1 MMSNKYDYDEFED
14 YDFDIDFTDDLNA
27 HKTKYKVKWIITAI
41 AIVLV
46 AVMLVALC
54 LQVFGSGGQKPTE
67 WFNGDE
73 EPESVLVITP
83 QEQTAMR
90 LNTARATA
98 SGNSYTI
105 TATVTPSDAT
115 NTGVYW
121 SIAWKNESSGW
132 ANGKSVSDYIT
143 LSSNDNSATVTLKTA
158 FGEQAIITAASES
171 NPEVTATCTVDYVE
185 RLSMPHGNAYMD
197 VKRIY
202 QNGNTDQTF
211 SFGSS
216 MSIKALVQY
225 SDVGTVRGDVE
236 FGQLKIAIDDGMRE
250 YISSRVSGYNSKYT
264 SKSLTY
270 NFSDGLETN
279 VSLASPTNLF
289 NFMGNPSE
297 TSGAIT
303 NAFIAAC
310 NAGHKIRMESTF
322 TYSYD
327 GTTIQ
332 SGQILGSF
340 TVNTNGLEI
349 AVTGMSV
356 DSSSVVF

>member
-1 MMSNKYDYDEFED
+1 MSNKYDYDEFED

-27 HKTKYKVKWIITAI
+27 HKTKDKVKWIITAI
-41 AIVLV
+41 AFALV

-54 LQVFGSGGQKPTE
+54 LQVFGSGVQKPSV
-67 WFNGDE
+67 WVKGDE
-73 EPESVLVITP
+73 EIESVLVITT
-83 QEQTAMR
+83 QKQTAMR

-105 TATVTPSDAT
+105 TAIVTPSDAT
-115 NTGVYW
+115 NTNIDW
-121 SIAWKNESSGW
+121 SIAWKNGGSSW
-132 ANGKSVSDYIT
+132 TNGKSVNDYIT

-158 FGEQAIITAASES
+158 FGEQAIVTAASES
-171 NPEVTATCTVDYVE
+171 NPEATATCTVDYVE
-185 RLSMPHGNAYMD
+185 RLSIPHGNAYMD

-216 MSIKALVQY
+216 MSIKAIVQY
-225 SDVGTVRGDVE
+225 SGVGTVRGDVE
-236 FGQLKIAIDDGMRE
+236 FGQLKLAIDDGMRE
-250 YISSRVSGYNSKYT
+250 YISSRVSGYNYKYT
-264 SKSLTY
+264 ATSTTLD
-270 NFSDGLETN
+270 FSNGINTN
-279 VSLASPTNLF
+279 VSFASPLSLF

-332 SGQILGSF
+332 SGQIIGSF

-356 DSSSVVF
+356 DNTSVVF

>member
-1 MMSNKYDYDEFED
+1 MSNKYDYDEFED

>member
-1 MMSNKYDYDEFED
+1 MNNELQE
-14 YDFDIDFTDDLNA
+14 
-27 HKTKYKVKWIITAI
+27 HKASDRIMWILTLIAFI
-41 AIVLV
+41 AIG
-46 AVMLVALC
+46 VMLMGIILGW
-54 LQVFGSGGQKPTE
+54 FEKKDKPE
-67 WFNGDE
+67 QQDE
-73 EPESVLVITP
+73 NQIVVTP
-83 QEQTAMR
+83 QESKTAMR
-90 LNTARATA
+90 LNTERATA
-98 SGNSYTI
+98 SDNSYTI
-105 TATVTPSDAT
+105 TATVNPSDAT
-115 NTGVYW
+115 NTSVYW
-121 SIAWKNESSGW
+121 SIAWKNESSSW

-185 RLSMPHGNAYMD
+185 RLSIPHGNAYMD

-202 QNGNTDQTF
+202 QNGNTDQT
-211 SFGSS
+211 SS
-216 MSIKALVQY
+216 MSIKAIVQY
-225 SDVGTVRGDVE
+225 SGVGTVRGDVE

-250 YISSRVSGYNSKYT
+250 YISSRVSGYNYKYT
-264 SKSLTY
+264 ATSTTLD
-270 NFSDGLETN
+270 FSNGINTN
-279 VSLASPTNLF
+279 VSFASPLSFF

-327 GTTIQ
+327 GTTMQ
-332 SGQILGSF
+332 SGQIIGSF
-340 TVNTNGLEI
+340 TVNTNGLAI

>member
-1 MMSNKYDYDEFED
+1 MSNKYDYDEFED
-14 YDFDIDFTDDLNA
+14 YDLDIDFTDDLNT
-27 HKTKYKVKWIITAI
+27 HKTKDKVKWIITAI
-41 AIVLV
+41 AFVLV

-73 EPESVLVITP
+73 ETESVLVITP

-121 SIAWKNESSGW
+121 SIAWKNGSSSW

-185 RLSMPHGNAYMD
+185 RLSIPHGNAYMD

-216 MSIKALVQY
+216 MSIKAIVQY
-225 SDVGTVRGDVE
+225 SGVGTVRGDVE

-250 YISSRVSGYNSKYT
+250 YISSRVSGYNYKYT
-264 SKSLTY
+264 ATSTTLD
-270 NFSDGLETN
+270 FSNGINTN
-279 VSLASPTNLF
+279 VSFASPLSFF

-332 SGQILGSF
+332 SGQIIGSF
-340 TVNTNGLEI
+340 TVNTSGLEI

>member
-1 MMSNKYDYDEFED
+1 MNNELQE
-14 YDFDIDFTDDLNA
+14 
-27 HKTKYKVKWIITAI
+27 HKTSDRIKWILTLI
-41 AIVLV
+41 AFIAVG
-46 AVMLVALC
+46 VMLVGII
-54 LQVFGSGGQKPTE
+54 FGWFEKKDKPE
-67 WFNGDE
+67 KQDD
-73 EPESVLVITP
+73 SQIVVTP
-83 QEQTAMR
+83 QETLTAMR

-171 NPEVTATCTVDYVE
+171 TEVTATCTVDYVE
-185 RLSMPHGNAYMD
+185 RLSIPHGNAYMD

-211 SFGSS
+211 AFGSS
-216 MSIKALVQY
+216 MSIKAIVQY
-225 SDVGTVRGDVE
+225 SGVGTVRGDVE

-270 NFSDGLETN
+270 NFSNGLETN

-332 SGQILGSF
+332 SGQIIGSF

>member
-1 MMSNKYDYDEFED
+1 MNNELQE
-14 YDFDIDFTDDLNA
+14 
-27 HKTKYKVKWIITAI
+27 HKTSDKIKWILTLI
-41 AIVLV
+41 AFIAVG
-46 AVMLVALC
+46 VMLVGIILGW
-54 LQVFGSGGQKPTE
+54 FDKPDKPE
-67 WFNGDE
+67 EQDE
-73 EPESVLVITP
+73 NQIVVTP
-83 QEQTAMR
+83 QESNTAMR
-90 LNTARATA
+90 LNASRAAA

-121 SIAWKNESSGW
+121 SIEWKNGSSSW

-143 LSSNDNSATVTLKTA
+143 LSSSDNSATVTLKTA

-185 RLSMPHGNAYMD
+185 RLSIPHGNAYMD

-216 MSIKALVQY
+216 LNIKAIVQY

-250 YISSRVSGYNSKYT
+250 YISSRVSGYNYKYT
-264 SKSLTY
+264 SKTLTY
-270 NFSDGLETN
+270 NFSNGLETN
-279 VSLASPTNLF
+279 VSLVNPTNLF

-332 SGQILGSF
+332 SGQIIGSF

-356 DSSSVVF
+356 DNTSVVF

>member
-1 MMSNKYDYDEFED
+1 MNNELQE
-14 YDFDIDFTDDLNA
+14 
-27 HKTKYKVKWIITAI
+27 HKTSDKIKWILTLI
-41 AIVLV
+41 AFIAVGIMLTGIILGWFEKKDKPEKQDENQIVV
-46 AVMLVALC
+46 
-54 LQVFGSGGQKPTE
+54 
-67 WFNGDE
+67 
-73 EPESVLVITP
+73 TP
-83 QEQTAMR
+83 QESKTAMR
-90 LNTARATA
+90 LNASRAAA

-115 NTGVYW
+115 NTNIDW
-121 SIAWKNESSGW
+121 SIAWKNGSSAW
-132 ANGKSVSDYIT
+132 ASGKNVSDYVT
-143 LSSNDNSATVTLKTA
+143 VAPDGNSATVTLKNA
-158 FGEQAIITAASES
+158 FSEQAIITAASES

-185 RLSMPHGNAYMD
+185 RLSIPHGNAYMD

-216 MSIKALVQY
+216 LNIKAIVQY
-225 SDVGTVRGDVE
+225 SGVGTVRGDVE

-250 YISSRVSGYNSKYT
+250 YISSRVSGYNYKYT
-264 SKSLTY
+264 ATSTTLD
-270 NFSDGLETN
+270 FSNGINTN
-279 VSLASPTNLF
+279 VSFASPLSFF

-349 AVTGMSV
+349 AVTGISV